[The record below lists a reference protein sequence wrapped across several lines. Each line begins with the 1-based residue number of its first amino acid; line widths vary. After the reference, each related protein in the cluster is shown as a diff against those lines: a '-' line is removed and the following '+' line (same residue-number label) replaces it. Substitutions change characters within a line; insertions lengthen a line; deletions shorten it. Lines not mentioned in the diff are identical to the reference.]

1 MRGGGHRDR
10 LRDGVDAVGAAGGED
25 RREPLRPHL
34 GAEVTGV
41 QIHVLGA
48 LEVHLPGDRLG
59 DDVAGRQLGQLVLS
73 EHETGAGGVHEV
85 GALAPH
91 RFRHQ
96 RLLSLGVGA
105 EKQDGRM
112 ELDEFEVG
120 DLGARPQ
127 RERHPV
133 ARGDRRVGGG
143 GEDLPHAAGGEHHGR
158 GVDGADA
165 VVLALAHDMQGDA
178 FGTAFGIREQVQ
190 DQGVLDDAQG
200 GGAHR
205 LDEGA
210 GDLGTRRV
218 APGVRDAATV
228 VAALAGQRDRS
239 RVGGVEVRAGVDQ
252 PAHGAGALGDQ
263 SAHRRLVAQPRTGD
277 QGVVEVLL
285 RGVPLAERRGDAA
298 LGPPGGAVV
307 ETGLGDDDG
316 REARGGAAERGG
328 ETGHAGADHDDVR
341 VDGPAGGG
349 GGQPYSGH
357 VSAPRVSGMLS
368 IRRVAPTRA
377 ATARTASPTA
387 RSSGTSVKSAGS
399 TSAT

>member
-25 RREPLRPHL
+25 RREPLLPHL
-34 GAEVTGV
+34 GAEVPGV
-41 QIHVLGA
+41 EVHVLGA
-48 LEVHLPGDRLG
+48 LELHLPGDRLG
-59 DDVAGRQLGQLVLS
+59 DDVAGRQLGQFVLT

-85 GALAPH
+85 GSLAPH
-91 RFRHQ
+91 RFGHQ
-96 RLLSLGVGA
+96 RLLALGAGA
-105 EKQDGRM
+105 EEQDGRV

-120 DLGARPQ
+120 HLGARP
-127 RERHPV
+127 ERQGHPV

-158 GVDGADA
+158 SVDGAHA
-165 VVLALAHDMQGDA
+165 VVLALAHDVQGDA
-178 FGTAFGIREQVQ
+178 LGTAVGIREQVQ

-200 GGAHR
+200 GRTHR
-205 LDEGA
+205 LDERA
-210 GDLGTRRV
+210 GDLGARRV
-218 APGVRDAATV
+218 TAGVRDATAV
-228 VAALAGQRDRS
+228 VAALTGQRDRS

-252 PAHGAGALGDQ
+252 PAYGVGALGDQ
-263 SAHRRLVAQPRTGD
+263 GADRRRVAQPRTGD

-285 RGVPLAERRGDAA
+285 GGVPLADRGGDAA

-316 REARGGAAERGG
+316 REAGGGAAERGG

-357 VSAPRVSGMLS
+357 VCAPRVSGMLS
-368 IRRVAPTRA
+368 IRRVAPTLA
-377 ATARTASPTA
+377 ATARTASPLT